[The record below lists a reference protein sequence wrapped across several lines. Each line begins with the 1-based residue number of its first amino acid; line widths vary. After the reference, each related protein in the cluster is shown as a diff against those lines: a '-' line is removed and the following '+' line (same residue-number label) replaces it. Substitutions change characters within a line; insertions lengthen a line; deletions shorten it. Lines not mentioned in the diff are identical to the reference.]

1 MPETTSE
8 VKGDENAAEVDI
20 EAAIVHATNE
30 RYEEQVLSTPQANAI
45 LLLTN
50 KNTVDYLLYT
60 NVIIYCFSFV
70 CYMIFSLVLGVHV

>member
-20 EAAIVHATNE
+20 EEAAIVHATNE

-50 KNTVDYLLYT
+50 KNTVDYLL
-60 NVIIYCFSFV
+60 
-70 CYMIFSLVLGVHV
+70 